1 MFNVPAIVWKLGGGL
16 LVAITIYITFTA
28 WLSGVKK
35 ESYNNGFTV
44 AEKQIK
50 DLQKKETE
58 KNKKIT
64 EDIRLMIQTFGKQA
78 VEKAID
84 RNKQQN
90 TYKETIIER
99 VKNNPIYSQCV
110 ADEETIKHRN
120 AVRAMGPE
128 VTIDIGDTK

>member
-1 MFNVPAIVWKLGGGL
+1 MFSVPSIFWKIGGGII
-16 LVAITIYITFTA
+16 VALTIYITFTT

-35 ESYNNGFTV
+35 ESYNSGFTA

-58 KNKKIT
+58 KNKQIT
-64 EDIRLMIQTFGKQA
+64 EDIRVMIETFGKHA
-78 VEKAID
+78 VEKAIE

-99 VKNNPIYSQCV
+99 VKNNPIYSQCI
-110 ADEETIKHRN
+110 ADEETINHRN

-128 VTIDIGDTK
+128 LVIDVGDVK